1 MTQANTSNHSS
12 NSNGQLNSNIS
23 SNSLS
28 LLQLIRQLTAA
39 EIASS
44 ALYVSLDLQMVI
56 ASDLV
61 GDTANRQSTLALP
74 PYEIIK
80 GRTSYHRLTP
90 LYFWWIKSQL
100 QVLQALHHQGKL
112 IANVFQNW
120 RIRYGQIKEYCR
132 IKFGEKTVE
141 SDLASFFAGLDYPQI
156 VEMTG
161 TLEISDSFFWAISK
175 STSNIFPRP
184 VHFDDVSQPLQY
196 SNEQIQEIAGQ
207 ITPNVYANWMG
218 AVKIHYPEYCNAINT
233 TASFLWIYVAW
244 KMFIEI
250 ANLFSAVRRFE
261 GIDYR
266 LRDATVKSLMEYF
279 TGVLKSTSL
288 ESFAEDTEERAGVNI
303 REDFAA

>member
-1 MTQANTSNHSS
+1 MSKA
-12 NSNGQLNSNIS
+12 NSNPLPQL
-23 SNSLS
+23 L
-28 LLQLIRQLTAA
+28 RQLSSAELTA
-39 EIASS
+39 S
-44 ALYVSLDLQMVI
+44 ALYVSLDLQTLMV
-56 ASDLV
+56 SDYTVVV
-61 GDTANRQSTLALP
+61 GTQQPSDAHSPTTIP
-74 PYEIIK
+74 PYEITRDSIA
-80 GRTSYHRLTP
+80 YHRLTP
-90 LYFWWIKSQL
+90 IFFCWIKSQL
-100 QVLQALHHQGKL
+100 QLLQTLHHQKKL
-112 IANVFQNW
+112 KADIFQNW
-120 RIRYGQIKEYCR
+120 RARYGWIKEYCR
-132 IKFGEKTVE
+132 KKFGEEVAG
-141 SDLASFFAGLDYPQI
+141 LNPHSFFNSLDFLQI
-156 VEMTG
+156 VEMTAA
-161 TLEISDSFFWAISK
+161 LEMSDSLFRTTAG
-175 STSNIFPRP
+175 IFPRP

-196 SNEQIQEIAGQ
+196 SDEQIQELAGQ

-266 LRDATVKSLMEYF
+266 LRDATVKSLMKYF